1 MKITIITAVSL
12 ILAGATG
19 TALQAQTIRPAA
31 EPAEYPPANYRD
43 RQYVD
48 SKGCVFIKA
57 GLDGNVTW
65 VPRVNRARQ
74 QLCDATPSNVA
85 GASRVDP
92 NAVAPDVITL
102 GPEFLPSAE
111 GEPVEAA
118 APLPAPV
125 KPQRTPAS
133 TSMAASEAAL
143 VPVRPSPIAPQPQRA
158 RPVAAPVAAPQE
170 LVTASEI
177 CAAGGC
183 GQGLALTPNTRILP
197 AHLYQ
202 ERLQSADL
210 RVPAGYKPAW
220 EDGRLDQHRAEQTIQ
235 LTVIAAQPTVPAGY
249 ILSDGDD
256 GRLNQMRGVG
266 TLAGEAQMA
275 RIWTNTVPRKLVVQ
289 PENIQRFGLIEA
301 RSPYSYEV
309 LTARGQGSQISTRS
323 APEAELP
330 RATQPQP
337 ERYVRAATYA
347 DAAEARA
354 VAQQLAGATGLDFM
368 LGTVTRN
375 GTAYKVVL
383 AGPFTHGAD
392 KALQRVRA
400 AGFSGARLSK

>member
-19 TALQAQTIRPAA
+19 GALQAQTIRPAA

-92 NAVAPDVITL
+92 NAVVPDVITL
-102 GPEFLPSAE
+102 GPEYLPSAE
-111 GEPVEAA
+111 GEPVEIA

-125 KPQRTPAS
+125 KPQRTPSS

-143 VPVRPSPIAPQPQRA
+143 VPVRPSPIAPQPQPV
-158 RPVAAPVAAPQE
+158 RPVAARVAAPQE
-170 LVTASEI
+170 LVTISEI

-220 EDGRLDQHRAEQTIQ
+220 EDGRLDQHRAEQTIRV
-235 LTVIAAQPTVPAGY
+235 TAIAAQPTVPAGY
-249 ILSDGDD
+249 ILSDGND

-266 TLAGEAQMA
+266 TPAGEAQMA

-289 PENIQRFGLIEA
+289 PETAQRFTLSEA
-301 RSPYSYEV
+301 RASFYGAGIGAE
-309 LTARGQGSQISTRS
+309 GSRISTRS

-330 RATQPQP
+330 RATQAQP